1 MGVIEKN
8 IKKGSKKGKINGNV
22 KCRFALL
29 PMAFSSLLILFSN
42 YERKATNYEWVLRIV
57 KFIRA
62 LLHLISYFWSFL
74 TFIIERLRDMSLWF
88 VMSDTFFNLFNS
100 YINGIFYYNFVLF
113 YTRYLSLH
121 NKYRFCWAHKQKI
134 KIWR

>member
-42 YERKATNYEWVLRIV
+42 YERKATNYEWVLR
-57 KFIRA
+57 
-62 LLHLISYFWSFL
+62 LL
-74 TFIIERLRDMSLWF
+74 
-88 VMSDTFFNLFNS
+88 NL
-100 YINGIFYYNFVLF
+100 YVFYYIL
-113 YTRYLSLH
+113 
-121 NKYRFCWAHKQKI
+121 YRIFEVF
-134 KIWR
+134 